1 MFTRNFKM
9 YEWYEFTY
17 KWRISLN
24 ELVLILVI
32 LEGLIQKKRIYNYE
46 LIRTQLSGSHVYT
59 KIF

>member
-32 LEGLIQKKRIYNYE
+32 LEGLIQKKIEY
-46 LIRTQLSGSHVYT
+46 IIMS
-59 KIF
+59 